1 MKLIVLY
8 GAPASGKYTIAK
20 LLSEKTG
27 YKLFHNHLTV
37 DLLKSVFDWG
47 TPEFFRLSRKI
58 RLDILEEAARQNIA
72 GVVYTFV
79 YEKDADDQ
87 FVRDFLEKVSNY
99 GGEIKFIRI
108 YCEKNELLKRVK
120 AESRKQFL
128 KVQTEEGLLKSLAG
142 RDSMSPIPFVESA
155 KIDNT
160 HLTVEETF
168 RKVLEALDINV

>member
-27 YKLFHNHLTV
+27 YRLFHNHLTV
-37 DLLKSVFDWG
+37 DLLKSVFEWG

-58 RLDILEEAARQNIA
+58 RLDILEEAARQNIT
-72 GVVYTFV
+72 GIVYTFV
-79 YEKDADDQ
+79 YEKDTDDQ
-87 FVRDFLEKVSNY
+87 FVRDLLEKVTRY

-108 YCEKNELLKRVK
+108 YCAREELLKRVK
-120 AESRKQFL
+120 EESRKRFL
-128 KVQTEEGLLKSLAG
+128 KVQTEERLIKTLAD
-142 RDSMSPIPFVESA
+142 RELMSPISFVDSV

-160 HLTVEETF
+160 RLSVEETF
-168 RKVLEALDINV
+168 QKVLEALDISV